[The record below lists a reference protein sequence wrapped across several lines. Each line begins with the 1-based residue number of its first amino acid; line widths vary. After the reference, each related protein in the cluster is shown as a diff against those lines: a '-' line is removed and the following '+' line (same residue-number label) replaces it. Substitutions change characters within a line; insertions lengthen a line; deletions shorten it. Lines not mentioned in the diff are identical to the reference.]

1 MGTFTNL
8 TLRLNPPSPP
18 FDNEGFGCLPI
29 FDKGLLGCSPPLK
42 KGGQGGFV
50 FRRAPIRI
58 ALLALTLLAAPA
70 HALDGD
76 DILRQVDRK
85 LNPES
90 YEMYRKLINIEPD
103 GRKKEFV
110 MFSVKKGRDK
120 MIALFL
126 DPPSEKGRATLR
138 LGDNMWLYIPGVGK
152 PLRITSLQ
160 SVVGGVFN
168 NADILGLDYSVE
180 YRVEKLEQKPGE
192 YRLDLK
198 ARTAAV
204 AYDRLKMRV
213 DAQALVP
220 VEIEAYAASGLLIK
234 TLRFKDIKDFGDGLR
249 RPATME
255 TDSPLYKGYKSV
267 MLYAKIKARSFPDEV
282 FTLDYLPR
290 SGELR

>member
-1 MGTFTNL
+1 MSN
-8 TLRLNPPSPP
+8 R
-18 FDNEGFGCLPI
+18 
-29 FDKGLLGCSPPLK
+29 
-42 KGGQGGFV
+42 V
-50 FRRAPIRI
+50 R
-58 ALLALTLLAAPA
+58 LALTLLLLVTAPA
-70 HALDGD
+70 QALDGD
-76 DILRQVDRK
+76 EILRQVDRR

-90 YEMYRKLINIEPD
+90 YEMYRKLVNIEPD
-103 GRKKEFV
+103 GKKKEFV
-110 MFSVKKGRDK
+110 LYTVKKGRDK

-168 NADILGLDYSVE
+168 NADILNLDYSTE
-180 YRVEKLEQKPGE
+180 YAVQKAEQQADT
-192 YRLDLK
+192 YLLDLK

-213 DAQALVP
+213 DAQTLVP
-220 VEIEAYAASGLLIK
+220 TEIEAYAASGLLIK
-234 TLRFKDIKDFGDGLR
+234 TLRFRDTKDFGGGIR

-267 MLYAKIKARSFPDEV
+267 MLYARIKARSFPDEA

-290 SGELR
+290 AGELR